1 MSSHSI
7 RTFNPFNLQHGSNKN
22 WHIKV
27 QEVIYYGESRFRQ
40 ALAVIT
46 KSDGRHQE
54 WMQRCL
60 QRELMFIMSYIGIAT
75 GVGQIVEVP
84 IVLRSLADSLA
95 MVSDADLPV
104 EFNSAF
110 IATLDV
116 GTTEEQ
122 FWRVVKDY
130 HLSWWMMT
138 RQPADRQLLTA
149 ITLETCLTH
158 YRLQRQMDATGSI
171 AQKIIPLPPFQPST
185 PDADADADCS
195 RCAANHTIAADLLGE
210 LRSLKN
216 FASSMAELSRNKVA
230 IATQVILKEAR
241 TSGSASASDSADIS
255 DSERRELIRQVAGAA
270 EADLR
275 RLQAMPPTSFKWT
288 WGERLTKADVLD
300 LRHFAKQRLRSGYN
314 TSIREAKL
322 LGEFSVASPTTPNG
336 TARYSLV
343 SADADTPPPATTLQ
357 FPAHFGSFHTK
368 TTTSQDSQLSISGIA
383 SRWLADKDDAP
394 AADQPPPSPA
404 VDAATAVTPCWLAD
418 PDADAD
424 ADAASTSPAA
434 VGAAWLLQHGDD
446 DAGESTDEEVIDAH
460 TLASAPTHSD
470 TSSDDNLEAEMVAS
484 RWLAHEDAG
493 PPPAPNPFSDGQPIA
508 EVTVDNWMPNTD
520 NAWLNRGAVPDSP
533 GADADQS
540 DDAADS
546 QEEDDSDEEEDDSNE
561 DDSTSNEDEDSTS
574 DEHEHEHDEADGA
587 DESADSDDNA
597 DPDSAHA
604 SVAHIQPISAPL
616 HRDSLSLGLNM
627 MPSTSPFSQLSGL
640 VTTASQSSLSEHRY
654 MLMYFVFLMVHILP
668 HAIFSTI
675 FSAEGNNSSKTA
687 RPNRHKHPR
696 SQVPTLLL
704 SAD

>member
-104 EFNSAF
+104 EFDSAF

-230 IATQVILKEAR
+230 IATRRAAGFYILHETVILKEAR

-404 VDAATAVTPCWLAD
+404 VDAATVAAAWLFAHGTAGTSHAAPYQPSISAQAVTPRWLAD

-424 ADAASTSPAA
+424 AD
-434 VGAAWLLQHGDD
+434 
-446 DAGESTDEEVIDAH
+446 
-460 TLASAPTHSD
+460 SD
-470 TSSDDNLEAEMVAS
+470 TSSDDNLEAETVAS
-484 RWLAHEDAG
+484 RWLAREDAG
-493 PPPAPNPFSDGQPIA
+493 PPPAPSPFSDGQPIA
-508 EVTVDNWMPNTD
+508 EVTVDNWYATHSDDGGNRRMPNTD

-546 QEEDDSDEEEDDSNE
+546 QEEDDSDEEEDDSDE

-604 SVAHIQPISAPL
+604 SGGTHPAA
-616 HRDSLSLGLNM
+616 
-627 MPSTSPFSQLSGL
+627 
-640 VTTASQSSLSEHRY
+640 
-654 MLMYFVFLMVHILP
+654 
-668 HAIFSTI
+668 
-675 FSAEGNNSSKTA
+675 FSATPSRFTLP
-687 RPNRHKHPR
+687 RPEYDALDFAFLP
-696 SQVPTLLL
+696 VEWFGDDGIPE
-704 SAD
+704 